1 MPRGDSQCVSYWLS
15 RLSVL
20 HPSEL
25 EFFCYPSR
33 GPRMNKRSR
42 LFVVALIFAGTTAGI
57 SLLIAQAPQP
67 APNPASPSAPQLPT
81 GVPQHP
87 VLSVIFL
94 DPAHGGIDTGARGA
108 GGIRESEV
116 VLSFAGQ
123 IRSALERSGFRV
135 VLTREGNDNP
145 SFDERS
151 AVANGQRGAVFIT
164 LHVASTG
171 TPGTA
176 RVYSLALAQPA
187 QTVSPSPSSQT
198 SPQAA
203 SPVILPAPQPPDVP
217 GILIWDRAQVPFLDL
232 SQRLADI
239 TQVQLSQRFRGSP
252 TLPLTA
258 AVRQLRT
265 VSAPAIA
272 IELSSVSAEDNNT
285 VTGMG
290 PGLADGVVQAI
301 LAFRSYYESSPALP
315 GGGGR

>member
-1 MPRGDSQCVSYWLS
+1 
-15 RLSVL
+15 
-20 HPSEL
+20 
-25 EFFCYPSR
+25 
-33 GPRMNKRSR
+33 MNKRS
-42 LFVVALIFAGTTAGI
+42 LVFVVGLIFAGTIAGI
-57 SLLIAQAPQP
+57 SLLVAQAPQP
-67 APNPASPSAPQLPT
+67 TAQNPASPSAAQPLGGLQ
-81 GVPQHP
+81 QHP

-116 VLSFAGQ
+116 VLDFAGQ
-123 IRSALERSGFRV
+123 VRTALERSGFRV

-151 AVANGQRGAVFIT
+151 AAANGQRGAVFIT

-176 RVYSLALAQPA
+176 RVYSLALAPPA
-187 QTVSPSPSSQT
+187 GQAVSPSPASQT
-198 SPQAA
+198 APQAA
-203 SPVILPAPQPPDVP
+203 SPVILPAQTPDAA
-217 GILIWDRAQVPFLDL
+217 GILLWDRAQVPFLDL

-252 TLPLTA
+252 MLPLTA

-285 VTGMG
+285 VTGMA

-315 GGGGR
+315 GAGGGR